1 MFDMNFAVL
10 AWVTND
16 LLELGKEVHD
26 VHQGWGYVGR
36 AQGQGLK
43 EVFGVLLV

>member
-1 MFDMNFAVL
+1 MFEMNFAVL

-16 LLELGKEVHD
+16 LLELGKKVHN

-36 AQGQGLK
+36 AHGQGLK
-43 EVFGVLLV
+43 EVSGVLLV